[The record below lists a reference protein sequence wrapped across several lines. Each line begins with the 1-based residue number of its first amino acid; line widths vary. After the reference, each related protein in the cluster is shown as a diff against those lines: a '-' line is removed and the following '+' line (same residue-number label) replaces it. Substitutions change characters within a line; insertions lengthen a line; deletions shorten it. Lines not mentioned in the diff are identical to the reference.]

1 MGPPPTTTTST
12 TTPTT
17 PPPPPPTTTT
27 EAPTVPS
34 TTPSSTTAATID
46 IDLSVTEDYFPWLVP
61 APLEDIDLPEGGA
74 PALFKPERGA
84 PAPAPAPAQYV
95 FSPSLLFRQP
105 FQPLW
110 NYRYQYV

>member
-1 MGPPPTTTTST
+1 MGTTST
-12 TTPTT
+12 TTTT
-17 PPPPPPTTTT
+17 TTTTTT

-34 TTPSSTTAATID
+34 TTPSTTTAATID

-61 APLEDIDLPEGGA
+61 SPLEDIDLPEGGA

-84 PAPAPAPAQYV
+84 PASAPAPAPAPAQYV
-95 FSPSLLFRQP
+95 FSPSVLFRQP

-110 NYRYQYV
+110 